1 MEWIQGI
8 GNAISFI
15 EENLCEEL
23 SVGDIAKKAYLSPY
37 YFQKGFAML
46 CGFTV
51 AEYVRQR
58 RLSLAGS
65 ELLSSDGRVIDIAMK
80 YGYDS
85 PDSFAR
91 AFTRFHGATPTAVR
105 KEGAMMKHFAPLK
118 IKIILEGGCMMDYRI
133 TKKEA
138 FTVMGVSKAFRYDTA
153 FEEIP
158 RFWTEHYETGKGQAV
173 CGMYGICI
181 DRAGEDAFEY
191 LIADN
196 YKPWMETP
204 DGFVTRTIPGHTW
217 AVFQCKGALPGS
229 LQDVNRK
236 IFTEWLPNCKDY
248 EIADGFNV
256 EMYSNPQ
263 DYPQGNQD
271 EAYCSEIWIPVKK
284 KQADPA

>member
-8 GNAISFI
+8 SNAIRYM

-46 CGFTV
+46 CGLTV
-51 AEYVRQR
+51 AEYVRRR

-65 ELLSSDGRVIDIAMK
+65 ELLSTDSRVIDIAMK

-105 KEGAMMKHFAPLK
+105 KEGATMKHFAPLK
-118 IKIILEGGCMMDYRI
+118 IKLVLEGGCMMDYRI
-133 TKKEA
+133 SEKEA
-138 FTVMGVSKAFRYDTA
+138 FTVMGASKAFRYDTA

-158 RFWTEHYETGKGQAV
+158 RFWTEHYETGKGQTV

-181 DRAGEDAFEY
+181 DAAGKDAFEY

-196 YKPWMETP
+196 YKPWMVPP
-204 DGFVTRTIPGHTW
+204 DGFVTRTIPRHTW

-248 EIADGFNV
+248 EIADGVNV
-256 EMYSNPQ
+256 EMYSDPQ
-263 DYPQGNQD
+263 DYPKGNQD
-271 EAYCSEIWIPVKK
+271 EAYSSEIWIPVKK